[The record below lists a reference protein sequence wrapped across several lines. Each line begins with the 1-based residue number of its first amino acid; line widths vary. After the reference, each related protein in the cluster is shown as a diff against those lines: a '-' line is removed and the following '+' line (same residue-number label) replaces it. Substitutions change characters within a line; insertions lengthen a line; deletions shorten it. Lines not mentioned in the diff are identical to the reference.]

1 MINEANPK
9 LDYYWDGNFGF
20 GPYTGDSG
28 IAKYNNLMYI
38 LKEKGLIDHNI
49 ISLNLYNTF
58 GNSSS
63 IKFGSY
69 DENAISQTFDN

>member
-1 MINEANPK
+1 MITDANPK

-20 GPYTGDSG
+20 GPYSADT
-28 IAKYNNLMYI
+28 ATEKYTNFMYI
-38 LKEKGLIDHNI
+38 LKEKNYIDHNI
-49 ISLNLYNTF
+49 ISLNLYNEF

-69 DENAISQTFDN
+69 DSNAIS